1 MVILMLLIQDVNKK
15 LYLFYILQCVT
26 LTVLIKKKLQFSKT
40 VKIAEHKKKELI
52 WWHCKATLQ

>member
-26 LTVLIKKKLQFSKT
+26 LAVLIKKKLQFSKT

-52 WWHCKATLQ
+52 

>member
-52 WWHCKATLQ
+52 